1 MGIEFIYRIIRT
13 SLIVSA
19 LSFFFVGVYYSFPF
33 GLGLFLGTVWGCL
46 NLFFITQLVTE
57 AFSLKKPNKSKLIL
71 ILLVKFP
78 LLYFTGYIL
87 LWLKYFP
94 VESLLIGFTLIFA
107 VTFFKA
113 LGRLILSG
121 ISKEE
126 EKKPIQNASIKTPLN
141 SNNHQIETK

>member
-13 SLIVSA
+13 SLIVSV
-19 LSFFFVGVYYSFPF
+19 LSFFFVGVYYSLPF

-57 AFSLKKPNKSKLIL
+57 AFSLEKPNKSKLVL

-78 LLYFTGYIL
+78 LLYFTGYLL
-87 LWLKYFP
+87 LWLKNFP
-94 VESLLIGFTLIFA
+94 VESLLVGFTLIFA
-107 VTFFKA
+107 VTFLNA
-113 LGRLILSG
+113 LGRLVLSG

-126 EKKPIQNASIKTPLN
+126 DKKLLSTS
-141 SNNHQIETK
+141 SNNNQIKK